1 MSVFRHQGK
10 WRYEFMIKGERY
22 SKSGYETKQ
31 AARDAEAEARRD
43 LKRMNM
49 DFIRLCAA
57 RLKDLKINR
66 SKKYLKEN
74 ARLIKILI
82 KRWKQQKTITKQDV
96 VDYIQE
102 VAEKRGAN
110 VANKEL
116 RFIKALFNHGINL
129 EWFTYNPA
137 NGIKPIS
144 IKNKKRRYVP
154 PEEDVQKVLDRAS
167 PRQKGY
173 LLVVIHTLG
182 RSSSVNNLR
191 WCDIYD
197 DYLILRTRKAKNSDE
212 KEIKVP
218 MNAVLKEALSKIPH
232 NGEYVF
238 MNSRTGKQYDYRD
251 KLVPGL
257 CKKAGVPRFTLHC
270 LRHFGASKLD
280 NAGVPL
286 CDIQELLG
294 HEQATTTSIY
304 LRSLRGSTKDAVKK
318 LEDLK

>member
-10 WRYEFMIKGERY
+10 WRYEFMIQGERY

-31 AARDAEAEARRD
+31 AARDAEAEARKD
-43 LKRMNM
+43 LKRMNT
-49 DFIRLCAA
+49 DFMRLCAA

-66 SKKYLKEN
+66 TKKYLKEN

-82 KRWKQQKTITKQDV
+82 KRWKHLKTISKQDV
-96 VDYIQE
+96 LDYVQD
-102 VAEKRGAN
+102 VAVSRGAN

-137 NGIKPIS
+137 KGIRPIS
-144 IKNKKRRYVP
+144 IKDKKRRYVP
-154 PEEDVQKVLDRAS
+154 TKDDVQKVLDRAS
-167 PRQKGY
+167 PRQKVY

-182 RSSSVNNLR
+182 RSSSVNNLC
-191 WCDIYD
+191 WSDIYED
-197 DYLILRTRKAKNSDE
+197 HLVLRTRKAKNSNE
-212 KEIKVP
+212 KEIQVP
-218 MNAVLKEALSKIPH
+218 MNAVLREALSKIPRT
-232 NGEYVF
+232 GEYVF
-238 MNSRTGKQYDYRD
+238 MNAKTGRQYDYRD

-257 CKKAGVPRFTLHC
+257 CQKAGVPRFTLHC
-270 LRHFGASKLD
+270 LRHFGASMLD

-294 HEQATTTSIY
+294 HEQATTTAIY
-304 LRSLRGSTKDAVKK
+304 LRSLRGSTKEAVKK